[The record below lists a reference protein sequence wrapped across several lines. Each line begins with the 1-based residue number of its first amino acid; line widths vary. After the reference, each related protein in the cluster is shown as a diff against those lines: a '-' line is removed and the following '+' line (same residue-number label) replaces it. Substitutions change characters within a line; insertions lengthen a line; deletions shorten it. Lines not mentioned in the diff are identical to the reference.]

1 MQNRN
6 PAGILTEEQRAS
18 AVRLMAAG
26 SPLRGIAAYCGCT
39 LRQFQQEMQ
48 QNPQFGWQME
58 HAKEIIAA
66 QAFLSIVRAAATRP
80 AAEKWL
86 QKHLPEAAPLIDFVL
101 TSLFPRALTT
111 NP

>member
-1 MQNRN
+1 MQNPN

-18 AVRLMAAG
+18 AVRLMATG

-58 HAKEIIAA
+58 YAKEIIAA
-66 QAFLSIVRAAATRP
+66 QAFLYIVRHAATQPAAA
-80 AAEKWL
+80 KWL
-86 QKHLPEAAPLIDFVL
+86 QKHLEEGVPLIDFVL
-101 TSLFPRALTT
+101 NSLFPRALTT
-111 NP
+111 SL